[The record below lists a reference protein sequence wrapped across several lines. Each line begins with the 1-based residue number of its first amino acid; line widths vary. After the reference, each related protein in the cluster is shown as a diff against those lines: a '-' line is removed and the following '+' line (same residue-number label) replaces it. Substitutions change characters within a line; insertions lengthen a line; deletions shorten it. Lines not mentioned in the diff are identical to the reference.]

1 MMHPI
6 WWNVFSGEFSTLCLV
21 LAFYWESVS
30 DRQYGKR
37 DCCTAI
43 TAQQPPASTLLNTRN
58 MIPFNAENDLKNL
71 LQVHAFVKKKK
82 EKGGKKKVKEKRGEK
97 EREGRKRE
105 RERRKKVDLGKLCL
119 LARSP
124 PGCVFY
130 TDSESVLSHLSD
142 NAFIIKF
149 HICI

>member
-1 MMHPI
+1 MR
-6 WWNVFSGEFSTLCLV
+6 L
-21 LAFYWESVS
+21 Y
-30 DRQYGKR
+30 K
-37 DCCTAI
+37 
-43 TAQQPPASTLLNTRN
+43 
-58 MIPFNAENDLKNL
+58 
-71 LQVHAFVKKKK
+71 
-82 EKGGKKKVKEKRGEK
+82 K
-97 EREGRKRE
+97 ERERKKEERGRE
-105 RERRKKVDLGKLCL
+105 REGEKVDLGKLCL

>member
-1 MMHPI
+1 MR
-6 WWNVFSGEFSTLCLV
+6 FL
-21 LAFYWESVS
+21 
-30 DRQYGKR
+30 
-37 DCCTAI
+37 
-43 TAQQPPASTLLNTRN
+43 
-58 MIPFNAENDLKNL
+58 
-71 LQVHAFVKKKK
+71 
-82 EKGGKKKVKEKRGEK
+82 GGGGEKRKG
-97 EREGRKRE
+97 ERE
-105 RERRKKVDLGKLCL
+105 KKVDLGKLCL

>member
-1 MMHPI
+1 MHL
-6 WWNVFSGEFSTLCLV
+6 SK
-21 LAFYWESVS
+21 
-30 DRQYGKR
+30 KR
-37 DCCTAI
+37 T
-43 TAQQPPASTLLNTRN
+43 
-58 MIPFNAENDLKNL
+58 
-71 LQVHAFVKKKK
+71 V
-82 EKGGKKKVKEKRGEK
+82 
-97 EREGRKRE
+97 EREGE
-105 RERRKKVDLGKLCL
+105 KVDLGKLCS

>member
-1 MMHPI
+1 M
-6 WWNVFSGEFSTLCLV
+6 
-21 LAFYWESVS
+21 
-30 DRQYGKR
+30 
-37 DCCTAI
+37 
-43 TAQQPPASTLLNTRN
+43 
-58 MIPFNAENDLKNL
+58 
-71 LQVHAFVKKKK
+71 
-82 EKGGKKKVKEKRGEK
+82 KEKRGEK